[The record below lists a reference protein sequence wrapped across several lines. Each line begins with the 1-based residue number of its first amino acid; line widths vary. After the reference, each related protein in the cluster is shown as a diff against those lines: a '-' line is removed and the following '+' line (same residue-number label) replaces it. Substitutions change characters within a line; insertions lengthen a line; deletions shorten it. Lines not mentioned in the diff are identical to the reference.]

1 MNWWKLGT
9 NSPRCVLGEIN
20 VVRYPRE
27 GLGCVTSLSMVDFS
41 DFIENLN
48 LVDLPLEGGL
58 YTWCS
63 GMDPPSVLHVCWFWQ
78 IGRNISLMCCKNFYR
93 GHFLII
99 VRFWWKLVVWHG
111 GRVLSSLKTYGE
123 RQKDSWIRFVGGG
136 LDIPSGA
143 SPVLF

>member
-1 MNWWKLGT
+1 MSVEEVEISEDGFVCVGTGVYGPNLDGEPGFFWMNWWKLGT
-9 NSPRCVLGEIN
+9 DSPRCVLGDFN

-63 GMDPPSVLHVCWFWQ
+63 GMDPPSMS
-78 IGRNISLMCCKNFYR
+78 RMCVGF
-93 GHFLII
+93 G
-99 VRFWWKLVVWHG
+99 KLEG
-111 GRVLSSLKTYGE
+111 T
-123 RQKDSWIRFVGGG
+123 F
-136 LDIPSGA
+136 P
-143 SPVLF
+143 